1 MHNCKL
7 YVEKSA
13 ITYCE
18 DCGKKLNMRL
28 LPMVKH
34 AQNATV
40 LIHTSYREMSLTLRK
55 LRDVKISNQILKNLI
70 TINKGGRNYVISN

>member
-1 MHNCKL
+1 
-7 YVEKSA
+7 
-13 ITYCE
+13 
-18 DCGKKLNMRL
+18 
-28 LPMVKH
+28 MVKH

-70 TINKGGRNYVISN
+70 TINKGGSNYVISN